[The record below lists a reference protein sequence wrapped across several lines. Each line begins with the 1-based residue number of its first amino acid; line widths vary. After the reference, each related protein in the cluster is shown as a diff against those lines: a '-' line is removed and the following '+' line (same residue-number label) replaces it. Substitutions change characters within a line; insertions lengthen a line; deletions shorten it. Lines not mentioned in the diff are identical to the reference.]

1 MRLPSTY
8 LTLRAAY
15 NDGANRI
22 KIRLSNIHR
31 PKSASTGLPQ
41 VAVGTTPPPRITVP
55 VNPTPIIPLG
65 TLGAHTQTEPSILRS
80 ASTIGTENND
90 SSPEQRMKRREER
103 KRAREAAAIRKSQ
116 LSGVTQRFENNYLDL
131 KKLEQL
137 LQGLF
142 PPGSY
147 LIEVCF

>member
-8 LTLRAAY
+8 LTLRAAC

-31 PKSASTGLPQ
+31 PKSVPTGLAQ

-55 VNPTPIIPLG
+55 VNPPPMIPLG
-65 TLGAHTQTEPSILRS
+65 TLGAHTQTEPAIVRS
-80 ASTIGTENND
+80 ASTMGIENND
-90 SSPEQRMKRREER
+90 SSPEQRMRRREER
-103 KRAREAAAIRKSQ
+103 KREREEAASRKSQ
-116 LSGVTQRFENNYLDL
+116 LPGVTQRFENNYLDL

-137 LQGLF
+137 LQSLF
-142 PPGSY
+142 PQGLY